1 MKRDER
7 SPEMP
12 VRFYL
17 TEAGGSPVLDWLRSL
32 DKEDR
37 RTIGLD
43 LMRVQFGLADWEAAG
58 GKPQGWSL
66 GSALVA
72 SEPTDSPLILCF
84 HDEMLVVLHGFIK
97 KTQKT
102 PADDLA
108 LAKRR
113 MKEVTK

>member
-1 MKRDER
+1 
-7 SPEMP
+7 MP

-72 SEPTDSPLILCF
+72 SEPTDSPAHPVF
-84 HDEMLVVLHGFIK
+84 S
-97 KTQKT
+97 
-102 PADDLA
+102 
-108 LAKRR
+108 RR
-113 MKEVTK
+113 DARRAARVYQEDAENAG